1 MSNMSDRGPQKPH
14 ILGQPHSL
22 SDEEAQNITEM
33 ILEAQGSSRQ
43 LTIPAEDLDEQATT
57 KMSPEVNRVIS
68 QSHVLDILQRFNRDY
83 LYGLGRFDE
92 YREGFLL
99 KWGDGYSR
107 KHIWITVEGDSLIFA
122 TNHER
127 NCGKPFCRGSQHVF
141 GPDQWHDIRV
151 INDELADQFRHPIY
165 ERSDD

>member
-22 SDEEAQNITEM
+22 SDKEAKEITEM

-57 KMSPEVNRVIS
+57 TMSPEVNRVIS

-92 YREGFLL
+92 YREGLLL

-107 KHIWITVEGDSLIFA
+107 KHIWITVEADSLIFA

-127 NCGKPFCRGSQHVF
+127 NCGKSFCRGSRHVF
-141 GPDQWHDIRV
+141 GPEEWHDIRV

>member
-1 MSNMSDRGPQKPH
+1 MSNTSDRGPQKPH

-22 SDEEAQNITEM
+22 NNEEAREVTEM

-43 LTIPAEDLDEQATT
+43 LTIPAEDLDAQATT
-57 KMSPEVNRVIS
+57 KMAPEVEQVIS
-68 QSHVLDILQRFNRDY
+68 RSHVLDILHRFNRDY

-92 YREGFLL
+92 YQRGVLL

-107 KHIWITVEGDSLIFA
+107 KHIWITVEGDNLVFA
-122 TNHER
+122 TSHER
-127 NCGKPFCRGSQHVF
+127 NCGRPFCRGLHHVF
-141 GPDQWHDIRV
+141 RPDQWRDIRL
-151 INDELADQFRHPIY
+151 INSELADQFRHPIY

>member
-1 MSNMSDRGPQKPH
+1 MSNTSDRGPQKPN

-22 SDEEAQNITEM
+22 TDQEAKDIREM

-92 YREGFLL
+92 YREGLLL

-107 KHIWITVEGDSLIFA
+107 KHIWITVEADSLIFA

-127 NCGKPFCRGSQHVF
+127 RCGKPFCRGSHHVF
-141 GPDQWHDIRV
+141 RPDEWRDIRV